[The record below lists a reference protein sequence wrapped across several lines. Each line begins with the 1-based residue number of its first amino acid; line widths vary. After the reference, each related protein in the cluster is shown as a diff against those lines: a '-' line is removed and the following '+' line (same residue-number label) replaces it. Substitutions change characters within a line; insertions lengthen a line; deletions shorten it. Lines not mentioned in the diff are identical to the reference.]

1 MVAMPKN
8 ESSQLTT
15 SALERSDFFGWG
27 SGGCGVVARLGLRH
41 EARNA
46 GLCHASA
53 SPPEEVRVQLGAIT
67 VVGTELKATEIA
79 WPMTK
84 GRSAGKGALA
94 GFLMPPVAGAFAGGG
109 YGAAAGLF
117 VSPVTAGA
125 GAIYGAFAGMNQGE
139 YDKITALLR
148 RVALEGNVPAR
159 LQSGCADAIRRAAPQ
174 TLLAPSNAPA
184 GTTQTTME
192 IAPVRFGLYAGEG
205 INPPMT
211 MICSVRVRLV
221 RAGDEMELFRGEF
234 DYLGTT
240 HTLRQWAADD
250 GVEFRTGIT
259 AACNDLAGQIAERV
273 FLVYA
278 FPGSFAES
286 RLIPWTSEQ

>member
-1 MVAMPKN
+1 MKAR
-8 ESSQLTT
+8 SSQRPLLGAVIPLGGGLAV
-15 SALERSDFFGWG
+15 ALSLLG
-27 SGGCGVVARLGLRH
+27 SGCATGPETPAYVTHPLP
-41 EARNA
+41 
-46 GLCHASA
+46 
-53 SPPEEVRVQLGAIT
+53 PPEEVRVQLGAIT
-67 VVGTELKATEIA
+67 VVGTDLKATEIA
-79 WPMTK
+79 QPMTK

-94 GFLMPPVAGAFAGGG
+94 GFLIPPVAGGVVGGG

-125 GAIYGAFAGMNQGE
+125 GAIYGAFAGMNKGE
-139 YDKITALLR
+139 YDKITALLQ
-148 RVALEGNVPAR
+148 RVVLEGNVPAR
-159 LQSGCADAIRRAAPQ
+159 LESGCVDAIRRVAPQ

-184 GTTQTTME
+184 GTTETTME
-192 IAPVRFGLYAGEG
+192 IAPLRFGLVAGKG

-211 MICSVRVRLV
+211 LICCVRVRLV

-234 DYLGTT
+234 NYFGTK

-250 GVEFRTGIT
+250 GVEFRKGIT

-286 RLIPWTSEQ
+286 RLIPWTTER